1 MRNCKASKGNSPSC
15 GDADGSSNSRPGE
28 CKMGPKKCNRA
39 VSEKA
44 EPVPS
49 YQRQNK
55 NKYMKN
61 LYSSARRNFID
72 NSLKKKHVLPREQMS
87 QWTFPARTVAHIK
100 SCKLAMRS
108 AAGLALVYPMVNAT
122 PALCMLPFT
131 EHSRKG

>member
-1 MRNCKASKGNSPSC
+1 MARGMQDGTQKNCS
-15 GDADGSSNSRPGE
+15 
-28 CKMGPKKCNRA
+28 RA

-55 NKYMKN
+55 NKYMQN
-61 LYSSARRNFID
+61 LYRSARRNFID
-72 NSLKKKHVLPREQMS
+72 NRLKKKHVLPGEQKS
-87 QWTFPARTVAHIK
+87 QWTFPARTIAHIK
-100 SCKLAMRS
+100 NCKLAMRS
-108 AAGLALVYPMVNAT
+108 AAGLALVYTMVNAA